1 MTKLFAVI
9 AHDTPQAPSLRTE
22 HMAAHL
28 GHIVEHLGRLAVAGP
43 LHDAAGQVCGSLLVV
58 KADSEDEAR
67 AFMALDPY
75 FAAGVWASIEVRTFS
90 AVAGDWVGGRAW

>member
-1 MTKLFAVI
+1 MTKFFAVI
-9 AHDTPQAPSLRTE
+9 AHDTPNAHTLRTE
-22 HMAAHL
+22 HLSAHL
-28 GHIVEHLGRLAVAGP
+28 AHVIEHLETLAVAGP
-43 LHDAAGQVCGSLLVV
+43 LHDSAGHVSGSLLVV

-75 FAAGVWASIEVRTFS
+75 YAAGVWATIEVQRFN